1 MDQMFFNDIPKTETD
16 TKVDETAQVKVDDS
30 ATPSG
35 EDGARQTGKVVRWS
49 HRGFGFIA
57 PKDGTEDV
65 FCHFS
70 ALKEGNALVEG
81 SEVEF
86 TKVFDEVKS
95 KYFAE
100 DVMGGVTVCSP
111 SRLLF
116 LLIITQNTFYT
127 YSYNYTGG

>member
-70 ALKEGNALVEG
+70 ALKEGNALVDKEYCLL
-81 SEVEF
+81 SNQQAF
-86 TKVFDEVKS
+86 HLHLN
-95 KYFAE
+95 KYA
-100 DVMGGVTVCSP
+100 S
-111 SRLLF
+111 
-116 LLIITQNTFYT
+116 
-127 YSYNYTGG
+127 